1 MTNATIVSGAR
12 GVTRES
18 GVHFSKEAFSASI
31 SSTPAR
37 LSFKSLDYVVDTAT
51 SSTFVTE
58 RCRRDHP

>member
-18 GVHFSKEAFSASI
+18 GVHFSKEAFSAGI
-31 SSTPAR
+31 STPAR
-37 LSFKSLDYVVDTAT
+37 LSFESLDYVVDTAT